1 MNYLKAFEISAAGL
15 NVERTRLDASAMNIA
30 NVHTTRT
37 VNGAQYIPLTVTT
50 SAKMKGFQTQG
61 LQMGDRVAVPFASVT
76 QQFNSLPKLVFEPS
90 HPDANK
96 EGFVAYPGVDT
107 VMEMVNIMSAVRA
120 YEANTVAISAA
131 KAMAMKA
138 IELGSGA

>member
-15 NVERTRLDASAMNIA
+15 NVERTRLDVSAMNIA
-30 NVHTTRT
+30 NAHTTRM
-37 VNGAQYIPLTVTT
+37 VNGAQYIPLSVSTT
-50 SAKMKGFQTQG
+50 AKTKSFQPHG
-61 LQMGDRVAVPFASVT
+61 LQMGDRVSLPLATVT
-76 QQFNSLPKLVFEPS
+76 QQVNALPKLVFEPS

-96 EGFVAYPGVDT
+96 DGFVAYPGVDT

-131 KAMAMKA
+131 KSMALKA
-138 IELGSGA
+138 IDLGSGA

>member
-15 NVERTRLDASAMNIA
+15 NVERTRLDISAMNIA
-30 NVHTTRT
+30 NAHTTRT
-37 VNGAQYIPLTVTT
+37 INGAQYIPLSVATT
-50 SAKMKGFQTQG
+50 SRLKGFQPQG
-61 LQMGDRVAVPFASVT
+61 SFMGDRMSIPMATVT
-76 QQFNSLPKLVFEPS
+76 QQLNALPKLVFEPS

-107 VMEMVNIMSAVRA
+107 VVEMVNMMSAVRA

-131 KAMAMKA
+131 KSMAMKA
-138 IELGSGA
+138 IDLGSGV

>member
-15 NVERTRLDASAMNIA
+15 NVERTRLDISAMNIA
-30 NVHTTRT
+30 NAHTTRT
-37 VNGAQYIPLTVTT
+37 INGAQYIPLSVATT
-50 SAKMKGFQTQG
+50 SRVKAFQPQG
-61 LQMGDRVAVPFASVT
+61 SFMGDRMSIPMATVT
-76 QQFNSLPKLVFEPS
+76 QQLNALPKLVFEPS

-107 VMEMVNIMSAVRA
+107 VVEMVNMMSAVRA

-131 KAMAMKA
+131 KSMAMKA
-138 IELGSGA
+138 IDLGSGV